1 MVVII
6 SQLGKS
12 LYLCTMQRT
21 CYFSKVP
28 MYIMTKTVGS
38 TCNLACKYCYYLEKV
53 KLYNDKPQH
62 LMSDKTLELFIKQ
75 YIESQTMNEVLF
87 TWHGGEPLLRPIS
100 FYEHVIKLQKQYA
113 RGRHID
119 NCIQTNGVLI
129 NDDWARFFHDNGWL
143 VGVSI
148 DGPEAVH
155 NAFRKKRNGEGSF
168 AEVMRGIEILNR
180 HHVEWNALAVVNHL
194 NANDPL
200 GFYRFFKEI
209 DCHYIQFTPIVER
222 LIGEDSHLASLAD
235 EGDSTIAPFSV
246 TPAQWGNFLCTLFDE
261 WVRNDVGDYYVQL
274 FDATLA
280 NWVGVAPGVCSM
292 ARNCGH
298 AGVMEFNG
306 DVYSCDHFVFP
317 QYKLG
322 NIHQQTLVEMMYG
335 DKEYAFGK
343 AKFSS
348 LPRQCKQCKWLFAC
362 NGECPKNRFVTTA
375 DGERGLNYLCEGY
388 HQFFEHVAPYMD
400 YMKRKLDKQ
409 QPPADIVEDLRSGL
423 FIV

>member
-1 MVVII
+1 
-6 SQLGKS
+6 
-12 LYLCTMQRT
+12 MQKT
-21 CYFSKVP
+21 FFFSRAP
-28 MYIMTKTVGS
+28 MYIMTKAVGS
-38 TCNLACKYCYYLEKV
+38 TCNMACKYCYYLEKA
-53 KLYNDKPQH
+53 KLYSDKPQH
-62 LMSDKTLELFIKQ
+62 LMSDKTLERFIQQ

-100 FYEHVIKLQKQYA
+100 FYEHVMKLQQQYA
-113 RGRHID
+113 QGRHID
-119 NCIQTNGVLI
+119 NCIQTNGLLI

-155 NAFRKKRNGEGSF
+155 NAYRKKRNGEGSF
-168 AEVMRGIEILNR
+168 AEVMKGIEILNR
-180 HHVEWNALAVVNHL
+180 HHVEWNALAVINHL

-209 DCHYIQFTPIVER
+209 ECHYIQFTPIVER
-222 LIGEDSHLASLAD
+222 LVGEDCHLASLAD

-261 WVRNDVGDYYVQL
+261 WVHNDVGDYYVQL

-292 ARNCGH
+292 ARTCGH

-335 DKEYAFGK
+335 DKEFAFGE

-362 NGECPKNRFVTTA
+362 NGECPKNRFATTA

-388 HQFFEHVAPYMD
+388 HQFFEHAAPYMD
-400 YMKRKLDKQ
+400 YMKKKLDKQ
-409 QPPADIVEDLRSGL
+409 QAPADIVEDLRLGL

>member
-1 MVVII
+1 
-6 SQLGKS
+6 
-12 LYLCTMQRT
+12 MQKT
-21 CYFSKVP
+21 FFFSRAP
-28 MYIMTKTVGS
+28 MYIMTKAVGP
-38 TCNLACKYCYYLEKV
+38 TCNMACKYCYYLEKA
-53 KLYNDKPQH
+53 KLYSDKPHH

-100 FYEHVIKLQKQYA
+100 FYEHVMKLQKQYA
-113 RGRHID
+113 QGRHID
-119 NCIQTNGVLI
+119 NCIQTNGLLI

-155 NAFRKKRNGEGSF
+155 NAYRKKRNGEGSF
-168 AEVMRGIEILNR
+168 AEVMKGIEILNR
-180 HHVEWNALAVVNHL
+180 HHVEWNALAVINHL

-200 GFYRFFKEI
+200 GFYRFFKDIE
-209 DCHYIQFTPIVER
+209 CHYIQFTPIVER
-222 LIGEDSHLASLAD
+222 LVGEDCHLASLAD
-235 EGDSTIAPFSV
+235 EGDIPLAPYSV
-246 TPAQWGNFLCTLFDE
+246 TPMQWRNFLCTLFAE
-261 WVRNDVGDYYVQL
+261 WVRHDVGEYFVQL
-274 FDATLA
+274 FDATL
-280 NWVGVAPGVCSM
+280 
-292 ARNCGH
+292 

-335 DKEYAFGK
+335 DKEFAFGE

-362 NGECPKNRFVTTA
+362 NGECPKNRFATTA

-388 HQFFEHVAPYMD
+388 RQFFEHVAPYMD

-409 QPPADIVEDLRSGL
+409 QAPADIVEDLRLGL

>member
-38 TCNLACKYCYYLEKV
+38 TCNLACKYCYYLEKA
-53 KLYNDKPQH
+53 KLYNDQPQH

-100 FYEHVIKLQKQYA
+100 FYEHVMKLQQQYA
-113 RGRHID
+113 QGRHID

-180 HHVEWNALAVVNHL
+180 YHVEWNALAVINHL
-194 NANDPL
+194 NANDPI

-222 LIGEDSHLASLAD
+222 LIGEDCHLASLAD

-280 NWVGVAPGVCSM
+280 NWVGVTPGICSM
-292 ARNCGH
+292 ARTCGH

-335 DKEYAFGK
+335 DKQYAFGE
-343 AKFSS
+343 ANYRS
-348 LPRQCKQCKWLFAC
+348 LPNQCKQCKWLFAC
-362 NGECPKNRFVTTA
+362 NGECPKNRFATTA

-400 YMKRKLDKQ
+400 YMKRKLEKQ
-409 QPPADIVEDLRSGL
+409 QAPADIVEDLRSGL